1 MIAFFSPL
9 HLPNGSNFPSVE
21 PPPTIHKCN
30 NLHNLA
36 IAIFTLPFFA
46 KLSKDQKKTLRDIQ
60 RKLESGGFSQSDFN
74 TQIRS
79 IAKSLGIDTNDRSL
93 MSVAK
98 DVESA
103 LGISL

>member
-1 MIAFFSPL
+1 MTFGILSKRIL
-9 HLPNGSNFPSVE
+9 ENGDIKRIVDGINSYE
-21 PPPTIHKCN
+21 
-30 NLHNLA
+30 
-36 IAIFTLPFFA
+36 AIFTF
-46 KLSKDQKKTLRDIQ
+46 DQ
-60 RKLESGGFSQSDFN
+60 RKELGFSQSDFN